1 MWVNCRLAKLQQMSN
16 LRAHHRFTAWLAA
29 LAVLWGCLLPVMS
42 HAVVAHQVGD
52 KSRVEV
58 CTATGMAW
66 VNNADAGL
74 VSDAVSPQG
83 GTGSGMPLV
92 ACDWCATH
100 SPLTGLPTVP
110 QPLAAPLTF
119 GTDVPAAFLHAPRP
133 LFVWAAAHS
142 RAPPVSA

>member
-1 MWVNCRLAKLQQMSN
+1 MTT

-52 KSRVEV
+52 KGWVEV

-66 VNNADAGL
+66 VNGTDAGL
-74 VSDAVSPQG
+74 VSAPDSPQG
-83 GTGSGMPLV
+83 GTGSGMV

-100 SPLTGLPTVP
+100 SPLAGLPTVP
-110 QPLAAPLTF
+110 QPLAAPLVF
-119 GTDVPAAFLHAPRP
+119 GADVPTAFLHAPRP

-142 RAPPVSA
+142 RAPPASA